1 MAETHKLGDL
11 QHSIL
16 RVLWEKKEAT
26 VVEVLDSLSD
36 ERDRALTT
44 IATML
49 TKMEK
54 RKLVAHRSEGRQ
66 FVYRALVSESQVR
79 RSMIA
84 ELASKL
90 FGGDLT
96 ALVSHLLEEHEI
108 DATEV
113 ERLRELIAEQGKREQ
128 GSSQREQSSKERR
141 RAR

>member
-1 MAETHKLGDL
+1 MAESHKLGDL
-11 QHSIL
+11 QHAIL
-16 RVLWEKKEAT
+16 RVLWQKDEAT
-26 VVEVLDSLSD
+26 VVDVLEALSD

-79 RSMIA
+79 RSMIS
-84 ELASKL
+84 ELAERL
-90 FGGDLT
+90 FGGDVT
-96 ALVSHLLEEHEI
+96 ALVSHLLQEHEI
-108 DATEV
+108 DAAEV
-113 ERLRELIAEQGKREQ
+113 ERLRELIAEQGTPERGSRE
-128 GSSQREQSSKERR
+128 KR

>member
-1 MAETHKLGDL
+1 MAESHKLGDL
-11 QHSIL
+11 QHAIL
-16 RVLWEKKEAT
+16 RVLWQKKEAT
-26 VVEVLDSLSD
+26 VVEVLESLSD

-79 RSMIA
+79 RSMIS
-84 ELASKL
+84 ELAERL
-90 FGGDLT
+90 FAGDLT

-108 DATEV
+108 DAGEV

-128 GSSQREQSSKERR
+128 ISKEKR

>member
-1 MAETHKLGDL
+1 MAESHKLGDL

-26 VVEVLDSLSD
+26 VVEVLDALSD

-84 ELASKL
+84 ELSSKL
-90 FGGDLT
+90 FGGDVT
-96 ALVSHLLEEHEI
+96 ALVSHLLQEHEI
-108 DATEV
+108 DAGEV
-113 ERLRELIAEQGKREQ
+113 DRLRALIAEQGKREH
-128 GSSQREQSSKERR
+128 SPKEKR

>member
-1 MAETHKLGDL
+1 MAESHKLGDL

-26 VVEVLDSLSD
+26 VVEVLDALSN

-84 ELASKL
+84 ELSSKL
-90 FGGDLT
+90 FGGDVT
-96 ALVSHLLEEHEI
+96 ALVSHLLQEHEI
-108 DATEV
+108 DAGEV
-113 ERLRELIAEQGKREQ
+113 DRLRTLIAEQGKREH
-128 GSSQREQSSKERR
+128 SPKEKR

>member
-1 MAETHKLGDL
+1 MTQSHKLGDL
-11 QHSIL
+11 QHAIL
-16 RVLWEKKEAT
+16 RVLWEKREAT
-26 VVEVLDSLSD
+26 VVEVLESLSA

-66 FVYRALVSESQVR
+66 YVYRALVSESQVR

-84 ELASKL
+84 ELTSRL
-90 FGGDLT
+90 FDGDLT

-108 DATEV
+108 DAAEV
-113 ERLRELIAEQGKREQ
+113 ERLRGLID
-128 GSSQREQSSKERR
+128 EQSRKEKRR
-141 RAR
+141 GR

>member
-1 MAETHKLGDL
+1 MAESHKLGDL
-11 QHSIL
+11 QHAIL
-16 RVLWEKKEAT
+16 RVLWQKKEAT
-26 VVEVLDSLSD
+26 VVEVLESLSD

-84 ELASKL
+84 ELAERL

-113 ERLRELIAEQGKREQ
+113 ERLRELIAEQGSRE
-128 GSSQREQSSKERR
+128 KR

>member
-1 MAETHKLGDL
+1 
-11 QHSIL
+11 
-16 RVLWEKKEAT
+16 VLWQKKEAT

-84 ELASKL
+84 ELASRL

-108 DATEV
+108 DAAEV

-128 GSSQREQSSKERR
+128 NSKEKR